1 MRNRRNTIRLN
12 ESMLKRIIKESVKR
26 VLRESNEKK
35 EVFTLDATDITLD
48 DAIDDMRLC
57 GQVYYSAD
65 EAIVA
70 AEECADYYSDDDDVI
85 IVTVNGNEFEDGK
98 GNIIGEPV
106 DIFTASNK
114 DRKTTMLARKK
125 SGYVNPEVDYYAM

>member
-12 ESMLKRIIKESVKR
+12 ESTLKRIIKESVKR
-26 VLRESNEKK
+26 VLRESDEKK
-35 EVFTLDATDITLD
+35 EVFTLE
-48 DAIDDMRLC
+48 AIDINLDEAIDEMRFC
-57 GQVYYSAD
+57 GQIYYSAD

-85 IVTVNGNEFEDGK
+85 LVTVNGNQFEDGK
-98 GNIIGEPV
+98 DNIIGEPV
-106 DIFTASNK
+106 EIYAASNK

>member
-1 MRNRRNTIRLN
+1 MRNRKNTIRLN
-12 ESMLKRIIKESVKR
+12 ESMLQRIIKKYVKR

-35 EVFTLDATDITLD
+35 EVFTLEAIDISLD
-48 DAIDDMRLC
+48 ETIDDMRFC
-57 GQVYYSAD
+57 GQIYYSAD

-85 IVTVNGNEFEDGK
+85 LVTVNGNQFEDGK
-98 GNIIGEPV
+98 DNIIGEPV
-106 DIFTASNK
+106 EIYAASNK

>member
-26 VLRESNEKK
+26 VLMESNEKK
-35 EVFTLDATDITLD
+35 EVFTLEAIDISLD
-48 DAIDDMRLC
+48 EAIDDMRFC
-57 GQVYYSAD
+57 GQIYYSAD

-85 IVTVNGNEFEDGK
+85 LVTVNGNQFEDGK

-106 DIFTASNK
+106 EIYAASNK

>member
-1 MRNRRNTIRLN
+1 MRKKNTIRLN

-26 VLRESNEKK
+26 VLSESAEKQ
-35 EVFTLDATDITLD
+35 EVFTLDAIDITLD
-48 DAIDDMRLC
+48 EGIDDMRFC
-57 GQVYYSAD
+57 GQVYHSAD

-85 IVTVNGNEFEDGK
+85 LVSVYGNQFEDGK
-98 GNIIGEPV
+98 GNTFGEPV
-106 DIFTASNK
+106 EIYAASNK
-114 DRKTTMLARKK
+114 DKKATMLARKQ

>member
-12 ESMLKRIIKESVKR
+12 ESTLKRIIKESVKR
-26 VLRESNEKK
+26 VLRESNEKQ
-35 EVFTLDATDITLD
+35 EIFTLDATDITLEEG
-48 DAIDDMRLC
+48 IDDMRFC
-57 GQVYYSAD
+57 GQIYYSAD

-70 AEECADYYSDDDDVI
+70 AEQCADYYSDDDDVI

-106 DIFTASNK
+106 DIYAASNK

>member
-1 MRNRRNTIRLN
+1 
-12 ESMLKRIIKESVKR
+12 MLQRIIKKYVKR

-35 EVFTLDATDITLD
+35 EVFTLEAIDISLD
-48 DAIDDMRLC
+48 ETIDDMRFC
-57 GQVYYSAD
+57 GQIYYSAD

-85 IVTVNGNEFEDGK
+85 LVTVNGNQFEDGK
-98 GNIIGEPV
+98 DNIIGEPV
-106 DIFTASNK
+106 EIYAASNK